1 MTDHILAA
9 PSQAKLPQL
18 ILAPAIGAGLAQ
30 RFMDAGFS
38 YLDAR
43 GNCHINLGAF
53 FVHIEGRTGPTQV
66 AHSMDRGIRRAGYQV
81 LFAYL
86 AKPELL
92 NETIREVAAVSG
104 VSRQPV
110 STLRRRL
117 VDDGYV
123 FTTKSGTR
131 WYPRRFSDA
140 INLWLQGYKATLR
153 PALLVGRFRT
163 RERNPGLLEELL
175 VNALGD
181 EAFQWGGAAAAN
193 RMSPHFRGQRTVLHV
208 SSKAEERVRG
218 IEMMPDRKGNL
229 ELLRAFGDFSGP
241 KPELVPPLLAY
252 AELLQ
257 DDSERARE
265 SAQILFEK
273 FIELEAHE

>member
-1 MTDHILAA
+1 
-9 PSQAKLPQL
+9 
-18 ILAPAIGAGLAQ
+18 
-30 RFMDAGFS
+30 
-38 YLDAR
+38 
-43 GNCHINLGAF
+43 
-53 FVHIEGRTGPTQV
+53 
-66 AHSMDRGIRRAGYQV
+66 MDRGIRRAGYQV

-208 SSKAEERVRG
+208 SSKAEERMRG